1 MTSASNL
8 KELFELKESWSK
20 QGFVYTSEQRKRY
33 DELLKLRR
41 ERVKSFYKD
50 DKVFKGASSKQNI
63 GIFSIRMKTFQEFN
77 LICEAIYDKD
87 KKSDV
92 DLEVGKI
99 GAERKKTSPEKR
111 RTKAAGGGKTVP
123 AKDYKPRKDIGQQR
137 QASTRVQQP
146 EKKRGSASLSPREQQ
161 RKAAQERRAAKSGAK
176 SNKKELEKKAT
187 SLLSKKAKKEVH
199 PDYKPHKASGLTN
212 KERRQIRRQGS
223 KLVSHLRKGIEKS
236 ASHYQPKKV

>member
-1 MTSASNL
+1 
-8 KELFELKESWSK
+8 
-20 QGFVYTSEQRKRY
+20 
-33 DELLKLRR
+33 
-41 ERVKSFYKD
+41 
-50 DKVFKGASSKQNI
+50 
-63 GIFSIRMKTFQEFN
+63 MKTFNQF
-77 LICEAIYDKD
+77 ITEAYDKD
-87 KKSDV
+87 
-92 DLEVGKI
+92 LEGQASRAPGEGGRI
-99 GAERKKTSPEKR
+99 RASRKKRDLDKT
-111 RTKAAGGGKTVP
+111 RTKAVGGGKTAPV
-123 AKDYKPRKDIGQQR
+123 KDYKPRKDIGQQR

-187 SLLSKKAKKEVH
+187 ALLSKKAKKAVH